1 MSMGSMSVF
10 LTKDVSEIFEK
21 TNKIFIKHVPFLLC
35 ESGMIT
41 DYIVLG
47 TNMYP
52 RDHIANRKDTESF
65 M

>member
-1 MSMGSMSVF
+1 MSVF

-21 TNKIFIKHVPFLLC
+21 TNKIFFKHVPFLLC
-35 ESGMIT
+35 VSGMIT

-52 RDHIANRKDTESF
+52 RDHIANREDTESF